1 MVRAEAAGTLL
12 EPDLLAMLPV
22 WYAVFL
28 LSVTCHEAAHA
39 LVALRGGD
47 RTAYLGGQVTLNPVP
62 HVLREP
68 IGTIVVPLLTFLQL
82 GWMMGWAS
90 APYDPLWEARHPR
103 RAAAMAA
110 SGPLANLLLAGLAFA
125 ALKTGLGSGAFTI
138 PADGISLDRLVSASS
153 GTPALLEGVGRMLSV
168 LLVLNLVLL
177 VFNLFPLPPMDGA
190 SVAAGLV
197 RPLRGAYASLRGSP
211 LGSLAGL
218 VASYWLF
225 QLAFPP
231 IRDWVLL
238 SLYS

>member
-1 MVRAEAAGTLL
+1 LL
-12 EPDLLAMLPV
+12 DSQPFAMLPV

-39 LVALRGGD
+39 FVAMRGGD
-47 RTAYLGGQVTLNPVP
+47 RTAYLGGQVTLNPIP
-62 HVLREP
+62 HMRREP

-90 APYDPLWEARHPR
+90 APYDPLWEARYPR
-103 RAAAMAA
+103 RAAFMAA
-110 SGPLANLLLAGLAFA
+110 SGPIANLLLAALAFGV
-125 ALKTGLGSGAFTI
+125 LKFGLDSGAYAI
-138 PADGISLDRLVSASS
+138 PLDGIALDRLVIPAPDS
-153 GTPALLEGVGRMLSV
+153 PALLDGLGRMLSV

-197 RPLRGAYASLRGSP
+197 RPLRGLYEKLRGNT
-211 LGSLAGL
+211 LGGLAGL
-218 VASYWLF
+218 VAAYWLF
-225 QLAFPP
+225 RIAFPP

>member
-1 MVRAEAAGTLL
+1 
-12 EPDLLAMLPV
+12 MLPV

-39 LVALRGGD
+39 LAALRGGD
-47 RTAYLGGQVTLNPVP
+47 RTAYLGGQVSLNPVP

-68 IGTIVVPLLTFLQL
+68 IGTIVVPLLTFLQM

-103 RAAAMAA
+103 RAAFMAA
-110 SGPLANLLLAGLAFA
+110 SGPLANLLLAGIAFA
-125 ALKTGLGSGAFTI
+125 ALKAGLGYGAFTI
-138 PADGISLDRLVSASS
+138 PADGISLDRLVSPSS
-153 GTPALLEGVGRMLSV
+153 GSPALLEGVGRMLSV

-190 SVAAGLV
+190 SVVAGLV
-197 RPLRGAYASLRGSP
+197 RPLRGVYESLRGSAM
-211 LGSLAGL
+211 GSLAGL
-218 VASYWLF
+218 LAAYWLF
-225 QLAFPP
+225 QAAFPP

>member
-1 MVRAEAAGTLL
+1 
-12 EPDLLAMLPV
+12 MLPV

-39 LVALRGGD
+39 FVAFRGGD
-47 RTAYLGGQVTLNPVP
+47 RTAYLGGQVTLNPIP

-68 IGTIVVPLLTFLQL
+68 IGTIVVPLLTFLQA

-103 RAAAMAA
+103 RAAMMAA
-110 SGPLANLLLAGLAFA
+110 SGPLANLLLAALAFSV
-125 ALKTGLGSGAFTI
+125 LKMGLGSGTFTI
-138 PADGISLDRLVSASS
+138 PAEGISLDRLVSPASGS
-153 GTPALLEGVGRMLSV
+153 PAILEGAGRMLSV

-177 VFNLFPLPPMDGA
+177 VFNLFPFPPMDGA
-190 SVAAGLV
+190 SVVAGLV
-197 RPLRGAYASLRGSP
+197 RPLRGYYEKLRTSP
-211 LGSLAGL
+211 VGSLAGL
-218 VASYWLF
+218 LAAYGLF

-231 IRDWVLL
+231 IRDWVLV